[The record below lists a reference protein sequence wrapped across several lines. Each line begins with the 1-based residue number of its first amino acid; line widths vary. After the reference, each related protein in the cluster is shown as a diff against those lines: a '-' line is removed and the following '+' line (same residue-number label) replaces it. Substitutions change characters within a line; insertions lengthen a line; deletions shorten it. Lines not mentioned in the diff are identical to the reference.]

1 MRLLA
6 IKRREQRSGL
16 TSAQAAQS
24 LTRKTARQNLAR
36 QERQGRVQNRRYIR
50 LTSPVPE
57 LPEFVDPEKTK
68 DVPLFLYY
76 FADVLEFDTI
86 LCYTINN

>member
-1 MRLLA
+1 LGYKKA
-6 IKRREQRSGL
+6 EQRSGL
-16 TSAQAAQS
+16 TAAQAAQS

-57 LPEFVDPEKTK
+57 LPEFIDPLKNK
-68 DVPLFLYY
+68 KCPAFFVLFC
-76 FADVLEFDTI
+76 VGS
-86 LCYTINN
+86 

>member
-1 MRLLA
+1 MKLLA

-36 QERQGRVQNRRYIR
+36 QERQVRVQNRRYIR

-57 LPEFVDPEKTK
+57 LPEFIDPGKNK
-68 DVPLFLYY
+68 RCPVFFVLF
-76 FADVLEFDTI
+76 
-86 LCYTINN
+86 CRGS